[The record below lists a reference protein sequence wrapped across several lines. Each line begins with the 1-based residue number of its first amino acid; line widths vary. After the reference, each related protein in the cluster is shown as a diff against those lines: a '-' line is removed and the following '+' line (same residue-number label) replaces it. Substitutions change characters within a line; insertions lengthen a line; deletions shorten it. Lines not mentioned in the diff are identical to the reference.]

1 MLQYI
6 LISFNI
12 SPAFK
17 ELAIQQDV
25 HTADLQAS
33 NGAEQSLRVR
43 KVYKGLKR
51 EMKLKRYSGAFEVML
66 RGFGFSRRQR
76 ESKDDE

>member
-51 EMKLKRYSGAFEVML
+51 EMKLKR
-66 RGFGFSRRQR
+66 
-76 ESKDDE
+76 